1 MHDLSHKVQNASLLT
16 RLVGFYIAVIIVYTL
31 LPEPLELL
39 KRVLSPLLLVTLA
52 AIFWISLGSLKRR

>member
-1 MHDLSHKVQNASLLT
+1 MT